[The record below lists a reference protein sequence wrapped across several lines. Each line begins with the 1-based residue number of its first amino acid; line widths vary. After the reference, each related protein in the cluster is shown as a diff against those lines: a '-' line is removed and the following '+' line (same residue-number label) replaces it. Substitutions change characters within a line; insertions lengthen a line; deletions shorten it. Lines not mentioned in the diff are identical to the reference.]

1 LILAEQHATIKK
13 NKTRRT
19 KIGRAQL
26 HKLEVCIAFS
36 EGERKECSEM
46 AIYYA
51 KVNIISRGKGRS
63 AVAAAAYRSGER
75 IRNNYDGVL
84 HNYTRKS
91 GVVYA
96 QILLP
101 KNAPSRF
108 ADRGTLWNEV
118 EAGERKNGRL
128 AREVVLALPRE
139 FGQEEQKAAVA
150 EYCQTFTGMGMIADY
165 AIHDKGDGNP
175 HAHIMLTDRPLTTDG
190 FAKKKNRDWNKDE
203 LIEEWRA
210 AWAEICNRR
219 LPQQER
225 IDHRSYERRGYK
237 GFSAYVHEGVAARQI
252 EQRGGVSYRCEMNRR
267 IRADRS
273 ETGRAVV
280 ELQQLIE
287 AKKQKEQ
294 QRSAAEAAR
303 LKALE
308 EEEQKKIAAQNAL
321 EVRIRRLESEVIVQ
335 YGIEDKNAYRGILDS
350 EKADLEKADEEIAAE
365 KANIVELGEKSR
377 VATEEAE
384 RVQREIDE
392 LNQAWFGVK
401 KYFATFEL
409 NPDEVRE
416 NAEQAKKELQE
427 AESKLSAAERRRAVI
442 CRNIAD
448 RQENER
454 LRRGIEATKENARER
469 LSLQYW
475 KYDLTEQIF
484 LSERDTILA
493 EKGRWSMSDTIEVAK
508 NMLKMGETE
517 DRVAAA
523 IQKHAPELSRLS
535 EQQRKASVK
544 SIMLRA
550 ADRPQQSKKRT
561 IHMSRDNGRGRGGR

>member
-1 LILAEQHATIKK
+1 
-13 NKTRRT
+13 
-19 KIGRAQL
+19 
-26 HKLEVCIAFS
+26 
-36 EGERKECSEM
+36 M

-63 AVAAAAYRSGER
+63 AVAAAAYRSGET

-84 HNYTRKS
+84 HDYTRKS
-91 GVVYA
+91 GVIYT

-175 HAHIMLTDRPLTTDG
+175 HAHIMLTDRPLTADG
-190 FAKKKNRDWNKDE
+190 FAKKKNRDWNKEE
-203 LIEEWRA
+203 LVEEWRA
-210 AWAEICNRR
+210 AWAEICNKR
-219 LPQQER
+219 LPQQEK

-267 IRADRS
+267 IRADRC

-287 AKKQKEQ
+287 AKKQQEQ
-294 QRSAAEAAR
+294 QRSAEEAER

-321 EVRIRRLESEVIVQ
+321 EARIRRLESEVIVR

-350 EKADLEKADEEIAAE
+350 ENADLEKADEEIAAE

-377 VATEEAE
+377 AATEEAE

-469 LSLQYW
+469 LRLNYW

-493 EKGRWSMSDTIEVAK
+493 EHGGWSMNDTVEVAK
-508 NMLKMGETE
+508 KMLKMGESAE
-517 DRVAAA
+517 RVAAA
-523 IQKHAPELSRLS
+523 VEQHAPELRRLS
-535 EQQRKASVK
+535 DQYRKDYTK
-544 SIMLRA
+544 NIMLRA
-550 ADRPQQSKKRT
+550 SESPRPLRKRT
-561 IHMSRDNGRGRGGR
+561 VHMSHAQSRNDDRGRGGR

>member
-1 LILAEQHATIKK
+1 
-13 NKTRRT
+13 
-19 KIGRAQL
+19 
-26 HKLEVCIAFS
+26 
-36 EGERKECSEM
+36 M

-63 AVAAAAYRSGER
+63 AVAAAAYRSGET

-84 HNYTRKS
+84 HDYTRKS
-91 GVVYA
+91 GVVYT

-139 FGQEEQKAAVA
+139 FGQEEQKEAVA
-150 EYCQTFTGMGMIADY
+150 EYCQTFTAMGMIADY
-165 AIHDKGDGNP
+165 AIHDNGDGNP
-175 HAHIMLTDRPLTTDG
+175 HAHIMLTDRPLTADG

-203 LIEEWRA
+203 LVEEWRA
-210 AWAEICNRR
+210 AWAEICNKR
-219 LPQQER
+219 LPQQEK

-237 GFSAYVHEGVAARQI
+237 GWSAYVHEGVAARQI
-252 EQRGGVSYRCEMNRR
+252 EKRGGVSYRCEMNRR
-267 IRADRS
+267 IRADRR
-273 ETGRAVV
+273 EMWRLITER
-280 ELQQLIE
+280 QQLIE
-287 AKKQKEQ
+287 AKKQQEQ
-294 QRSAAEAAR
+294 QQSAAEAAR

-321 EVRIRRLESEVIVQ
+321 EARIRRLESEVIVR
-335 YGIEDKNAYRGILDS
+335 YGVEDKNAYRGILDS
-350 EKADLEKADEEIAAE
+350 ENADLEKADEEIAAE

-427 AESKLSAAERRRAVI
+427 AERQLSVAEHRRAMI
-442 CRNIAD
+442 RRNIAD
-448 RQENER
+448 RQERER
-454 LRRGIEATKENARER
+454 VQRGIEATKANAKER

-550 ADRPQQSKKRT
+550 ADRPQQPKQRT
-561 IHMSRDNGRGRGGR
+561 IHMSRSRSRDDDRGRGGR

>member
-1 LILAEQHATIKK
+1 
-13 NKTRRT
+13 
-19 KIGRAQL
+19 
-26 HKLEVCIAFS
+26 
-36 EGERKECSEM
+36 M

-101 KNAPSRF
+101 KDAPSRF

-139 FGQEEQKAAVA
+139 FGQEEQKAAVE
-150 EYCQTFTGMGMIADY
+150 EYCQTFTAMGMIADY

-175 HAHIMLTDRPLTTDG
+175 HAHIMLTDRPLTADG

-203 LIEEWRA
+203 LVEEWRA

-237 GFSAYVHEGVAARQI
+237 GIPAYVHEGVAARQI

-267 IRADRS
+267 IRADRREMRQS
-273 ETGRAVV
+273 VAERRR
-280 ELQQLIE
+280 LIE
-287 AKKQKEQ
+287 AKKQQEQ
-294 QRSAAEAAR
+294 QRREAEAAR

-308 EEEQKKIAAQNAL
+308 EERQKKIAAQDAL
-321 EVRIRRLESEVIVQ
+321 EARIRRLESEVIVR
-335 YGIEDKNAYRGILDS
+335 YGAEDKNAYRGIL
-350 EKADLEKADEEIAAE
+350 ENERADLEKADKEIAAE
-365 KANIVELGEKSR
+365 KAN
-377 VATEEAE
+377 VAKLEGKARAATAETE
-384 RVQREIDE
+384 RVQRAIDE
-392 LNQAWFGVK
+392 MNRAWWGLK
-401 KYFATFEL
+401 KHIYHIEVD
-409 NPDEVRE
+409 PDEIRE
-416 NAEQAKKELQE
+416 REETAKKELQE
-427 AESKLSAAERRRAVI
+427 AERKLYAAEHRCTLIR
-442 CRNIAD
+442 RNIAT
-448 RQENER
+448 RQERER
-454 LRRGIEATKENARER
+454 IQRGIDATKANAKER
-469 LSLQYW
+469 LSLQYR

-493 EKGRWSMSDTIEVAK
+493 RKGGWSMYDTIEVAK
-508 NMLKMGETE
+508 DMLKMGKTE

-523 IQKHAPELSRLS
+523 IRKHDPELRQLP
-535 EQQRKASVK
+535 EQQRKESTK
-544 SIMLRA
+544 GIMLRA
-550 ADRPQQSKKRT
+550 IERPQQPHKRT
-561 IHMSRDNGRGRGGR
+561 DHLSRSRSSDDDRGRGGR

>member
-1 LILAEQHATIKK
+1 
-13 NKTRRT
+13 
-19 KIGRAQL
+19 
-26 HKLEVCIAFS
+26 
-36 EGERKECSEM
+36 M

-63 AVAAAAYRSGER
+63 AVAAAAYRSGET

-84 HNYTRKS
+84 HDYTRKS
-91 GVVYA
+91 GVVYT

-139 FGQEEQKAAVA
+139 FGQEEQKEAVA
-150 EYCQTFTGMGMIADY
+150 EYCQTFTAMGMIADY

-175 HAHIMLTDRPLTTDG
+175 HAHIMLTDRPLTADG

-267 IRADRS
+267 IRADRC

-287 AKKQKEQ
+287 AKKQQEQ
-294 QRSAAEAAR
+294 QRSAEEAER

-321 EVRIRRLESEVIVQ
+321 EARIRRLESEVIVQ

-377 VATEEAE
+377 AATEEAE

-427 AESKLSAAERRRAVI
+427 AERQLSVAEHRRAMI
-442 CRNIAD
+442 RRNIAD
-448 RQENER
+448 RQERER
-454 LRRGIEATKENARER
+454 VQRGIEATKANAKER

-475 KYDLTEQIF
+475 KYDRTEQIF

-493 EKGRWSMSDTIEVAK
+493 EKGRWSRSDTIAVAK

-517 DRVAAA
+517 DRVASA

-561 IHMSRDNGRGRGGR
+561 IHMSRDNVRGRGGR

>member
-1 LILAEQHATIKK
+1 
-13 NKTRRT
+13 
-19 KIGRAQL
+19 
-26 HKLEVCIAFS
+26 
-36 EGERKECSEM
+36 M

-63 AVAAAAYRSGER
+63 AVAAAAYRSGET

-84 HNYTRKS
+84 HDYTRKS
-91 GVVYA
+91 GVVYT

-150 EYCQTFTGMGMIADY
+150 EYCQTFTEMGMIADY

-175 HAHIMLTDRPLTTDG
+175 HAHIMLTDRPLTADG

-210 AWAEICNRR
+210 AWAEICNKR
-219 LPQQER
+219 LPQQEK

-237 GFSAYVHEGVAARQI
+237 GWSAYVHEGVAARQI
-252 EQRGGVSYRCEMNRR
+252 EKRGGISYRCEMNRR
-267 IRADRS
+267 IRADRR
-273 ETGRAVV
+273 EMRQIITER
-280 ELQQLIE
+280 QRLIE
-287 AKKQKEQ
+287 VQKQQEQ
-294 QRSAAEAAR
+294 QRREAEAAR

-308 EEEQKKIAAQNAL
+308 EERQKKIAAQDAL
-321 EVRIRRLESEVIVQ
+321 EARIRRLESEVIVR
-335 YGIEDKNAYRGILDS
+335 YGSEDKNAYRGILDS
-350 EKADLEKADEEIAAE
+350 ERADLEKADKEIAAE
-365 KANIVELGEKSR
+365 KVHVAECEEKAQA
-377 VATEEAE
+377 ATESAE
-384 RVQREIDE
+384 HLQHEIDKMSR
-392 LNQAWFGVK
+392 AWWGLK
-401 KYFATFEL
+401 KHIYHMEVD
-409 NPDEVRE
+409 PDEIRE
-416 NAEQAKKELQE
+416 REETAKKELQE
-427 AESKLSAAERRRAVI
+427 AERKLSAAEHRRTLIR
-442 CRNIAD
+442 RNIAD
-448 RQENER
+448 RQERER
-454 LRRGIEATKENARER
+454 VQRGIEATKANAKER

-523 IQKHAPELSRLS
+523 IQKHAPELSCLS
-535 EQQRKASVK
+535 EQQRKESAK
-544 SIMLRA
+544 SIMLQA
-550 ADRPQQSKKRT
+550 SDRPQQPKKRT
-561 IHMSRDNGRGRGGR
+561 IHMSRSRSRDDDRGRGGR

>member
-1 LILAEQHATIKK
+1 
-13 NKTRRT
+13 
-19 KIGRAQL
+19 
-26 HKLEVCIAFS
+26 
-36 EGERKECSEM
+36 M

-139 FGQEEQKAAVA
+139 FGQEEQKAAVE
-150 EYCQTFTGMGMIADY
+150 EYCQTFTGIGMIADY

-175 HAHIMLTDRPLTTDG
+175 HAHIMLTDRPLTADG

-203 LIEEWRA
+203 LVEEWRA

-219 LPQQER
+219 LPQQEQ

-237 GFSAYVHEGVAARQI
+237 GIPAYVHEGVAARKI

-267 IRADRS
+267 IRADRH
-273 ETGRAVV
+273 EMRQIITER
-280 ELQQLIE
+280 QRLIE
-287 AKKQKEQ
+287 AKKQQEQ
-294 QRSAAEAAR
+294 QRREAEAAR

-308 EEEQKKIAAQNAL
+308 EERQKKIAAQDAL
-321 EVRIRRLESEVIVQ
+321 EARIRRLESEVIVR
-335 YGIEDKNAYRGILDS
+335 YGAEDKNAYRGILDS
-350 EKADLEKADEEIAAE
+350 ERADLEKADKEIAAE
-365 KANIVELGEKSR
+365 KANVAKMEEEVR
-377 VATEEAE
+377 AATEETE
-384 RVQREIDE
+384 GVQREIDKMNRAWWGLKKHFRYVK
-392 LNQAWFGVK
+392 LN
-401 KYFATFEL
+401 L
-409 NPDEVRE
+409 DEIRE
-416 NAEQAKKELQE
+416 REETAKKELQE

-448 RQENER
+448 RQERER
-454 LRRGIEATKENARER
+454 VQRGIEATKANAKER

-523 IQKHAPELSRLS
+523 IQKHAPELCQLS
-535 EQQRKASVK
+535 EKQRAESTKV
-544 SIMLRA
+544 IMLRA
-550 ADRPQQSKKRT
+550 IERPQQPHKRT
-561 IHMSRDNGRGRGGR
+561 VHLSRSRSSDDDRGRGGR

>member
-1 LILAEQHATIKK
+1 
-13 NKTRRT
+13 
-19 KIGRAQL
+19 
-26 HKLEVCIAFS
+26 
-36 EGERKECSEM
+36 M

-84 HNYTRKS
+84 HNYTQKS
-91 GVVYA
+91 GVVYS

-139 FGQEEQKAAVA
+139 FGQEEQKAAGA
-150 EYCQTFTGMGMIADY
+150 EYCQTFTEMGMIADY
-165 AIHDKGDGNP
+165 VIHDKGDGNP
-175 HAHIMLTDRPLTTDG
+175 HAHIMLTDRPLTADG

-219 LPQQER
+219 LPQQEK

-237 GFSAYVHEGVAARQI
+237 GWSAYVHEGVAARQI

-273 ETGRAVV
+273 EMRRIIV
-280 ELQQLIE
+280 ERKQLIE
-287 AKKQKEQ
+287 AQQQQEQ
-294 QRSAAEAAR
+294 QRRAAEAAR

-308 EEEQKKIAAQNAL
+308 EEEQKKTAAQNAL
-321 EVRIRRLESEVIVQ
+321 EARIRRLESEVIVR
-335 YGIEDKNAYRGILDS
+335 YGVENKNAYRGILES
-350 EKADLEKADEEIAAE
+350 EKANLEKVDEEIATEKTNILELEENVRAAAE
-365 KANIVELGEKSR
+365 AVEHLKS
-377 VATEEAE
+377 EIEAMN
-384 RVQREIDE
+384 R
-392 LNQAWFGVK
+392 AWWGLK
-401 KYFATFEL
+401 KHFYHMEVD
-409 NPDEVRE
+409 PDEIRE
-416 NAEQAKKELQE
+416 REENAKKELQE
-427 AESKLSAAERRRAVI
+427 AESRLAAAERRRAAI
-442 CRNIAD
+442 RRNIAN

-454 LRRGIEATKENARER
+454 IRRGIEATKENARER
-469 LSLQYW
+469 LSLNYW

-484 LSERDTILA
+484 LSERDAILA
-493 EKGRWSMSDTIEVAK
+493 EKGGWAMSDTIDVVK
-508 NMLKMGETE
+508 KMLKMGVGAE
-517 DRVAAA
+517 RVAAA
-523 IQKHAPELSRLS
+523 VQQHAPELSQLP
-535 EQQRKASVK
+535 EQQRKESTK

-550 ADRPQQSKKRT
+550 SERPQPPRKRMV
-561 IHMSRDNGRGRGGR
+561 HMPHRDDDRGRGR

>member
-1 LILAEQHATIKK
+1 
-13 NKTRRT
+13 
-19 KIGRAQL
+19 
-26 HKLEVCIAFS
+26 
-36 EGERKECSEM
+36 M

-63 AVAAAAYRSGER
+63 AVAAAAYRSGET

-84 HNYTRKS
+84 HDYTHKS
-91 GVVYA
+91 GVVYT

-150 EYCQTFTGMGMIADY
+150 EYCQTFTAMGMIADY
-165 AIHDKGDGNP
+165 AIHDNGDGNP
-175 HAHIMLTDRPLTTDG
+175 HVHIMLTDRPLTADG

-210 AWAEICNRR
+210 AWAEICNKR
-219 LPQQER
+219 LPQQKK

-237 GFSAYVHEGVAARQI
+237 GWSAYVHEGVAARQI

-267 IRADRS
+267 IRADRR
-273 ETGRAVV
+273 EMRQIITER
-280 ELQQLIE
+280 QRLIE
-287 AKKQKEQ
+287 AKKQQEQ
-294 QRSAAEAAR
+294 QRREAEAAR

-321 EVRIRRLESEVIVQ
+321 EARIRRLESEVIVR

-350 EKADLEKADEEIAAE
+350 ENADLEKADEEIAAE
-365 KANIVELGEKSR
+365 KANIVELEENVRAAAEAVEHLESEIEAMSR
-377 VATEEAE
+377 AWWGLKKHLYHM
-384 RVQREIDE
+384 EID
-392 LNQAWFGVK
+392 
-401 KYFATFEL
+401 
-409 NPDEVRE
+409 PDEIRE
-416 NAEQAKKELQE
+416 REENAKKELQE
-427 AESKLSAAERRRAVI
+427 AERKLSAAERRRAAI

-469 LSLQYW
+469 LRLNYW

-484 LSERDTILA
+484 LSERDAILA
-493 EKGRWSMSDTIEVAK
+493 EHGGWSMTDTVEVAK
-508 NMLKMGETE
+508 KMLKMGESAE
-517 DRVAAA
+517 RISAAV
-523 IQKHAPELSRLS
+523 QKHTPELSRLS
-535 EQQRKASVK
+535 DQYRKDYAK
-544 SIMLRA
+544 NIMLRA
-550 ADRPQQSKKRT
+550 SESPQLPRKRT
-561 IHMSRDNGRGRGGR
+561 VHMSHAQSRNDDRGRGGR

>member
-1 LILAEQHATIKK
+1 
-13 NKTRRT
+13 
-19 KIGRAQL
+19 
-26 HKLEVCIAFS
+26 
-36 EGERKECSEM
+36 M

-63 AVAAAAYRSGER
+63 AVAAAAYRSGET

-91 GVVYA
+91 GVVYT

-139 FGQEEQKAAVA
+139 FGQEEQKEAVA
-150 EYCQTFTGMGMIADY
+150 EYCQTFTAMGMVADY

-175 HAHIMLTDRPLTTDG
+175 HAHIMLTDRPLTADG
-190 FAKKKNRDWNKDE
+190 FAKKKNRDWNKEE
-203 LIEEWRA
+203 LVEEWRA

-219 LPQQER
+219 LPQQKR

-237 GFSAYVHEGVAARQI
+237 GWSAYVHEGVAARQI
-252 EQRGGVSYRCEMNRR
+252 EKRGGVSYRCEMNRR
-267 IRADRS
+267 IRADRR
-273 ETGRAVV
+273 EMGQLITER
-280 ELQQLIE
+280 QQLIE
-287 AKKQKEQ
+287 AQKQQEQ
-294 QRSAAEAAR
+294 QRREAEAAR

-308 EEEQKKIAAQNAL
+308 ELEEERQKKIAAQDAL
-321 EVRIRRLESEVIVQ
+321 EARIRRLESEVIVK
-335 YGIEDKNAYRGILDS
+335 YGKEDKNAYRGILDS
-350 EKADLEKADEEIAAE
+350 ERADLEKADREIAAE
-365 KANIVELGEKSR
+365 KANVAKMEEEAQA
-377 VATEEAE
+377 ATEAAE
-384 RVQREIDE
+384 YVQREIDE
-392 LNQAWFGVK
+392 LNKAWFGLK
-401 KYFATFEL
+401 KHFATFEL
-409 NPDEVRE
+409 NPDEVWERE
-416 NAEQAKKELQE
+416 ETAKKELQE
-427 AESKLSAAERRRAVI
+427 AKRQLSAAEHRRTLI
-442 CRNIAD
+442 HRNIAD
-448 RQENER
+448 RQERER
-454 LRRGIEATKENARER
+454 TQRGIEATKANAKER

-493 EKGRWSMSDTIEVAK
+493 EKGRWAMSDTIEVAK

-535 EQQRKASVK
+535 EQQRKESAK

-550 ADRPQQSKKRT
+550 SDRPQQPKKRT
-561 IHMSRDNGRGRGGR
+561 IHMSRSRSRDDDRGRGGR

>member
-1 LILAEQHATIKK
+1 
-13 NKTRRT
+13 
-19 KIGRAQL
+19 
-26 HKLEVCIAFS
+26 
-36 EGERKECSEM
+36 M

-139 FGQEEQKAAVA
+139 FGQEEQKAAVE
-150 EYCQTFTGMGMIADY
+150 EYCQTFTGIGMIADY

-175 HAHIMLTDRPLTTDG
+175 HAHIMLTDRPLTADG

-237 GFSAYVHEGVAARQI
+237 GITAYVHEGVAARKI

-267 IRADRS
+267 IRADRH
-273 ETGRAVV
+273 EMQQLIAERK
-280 ELQQLIE
+280 QLIE
-287 AKKQKEQ
+287 AQKQQQEQ
-294 QRSAAEAAR
+294 QRQRQRREAEAAR
-303 LKALE
+303 EIERLKQE
-308 EEEQKKIAAQNAL
+308 EC
-321 EVRIRRLESEVIVQ
+321 
-335 YGIEDKNAYRGILDS
+335 
-350 EKADLEKADEEIAAE
+350 EEIDRVRAGIARRKRAISTASSGIAGRNYAEERQGASHIRADGNHQRPAVRDYVAEAEQHKIDATEREIARISKEREATARAEREAQEREQRLAAE
-365 KANIVELGEKSR
+365 S
-377 VATEEAE
+377 
-384 RVQREIDE
+384 
-392 LNQAWFGVK
+392 
-401 KYFATFEL
+401 
-409 NPDEVRE
+409 
-416 NAEQAKKELQE
+416 AK
-427 AESKLSAAERRRAVI
+427 
-442 CRNIAD
+442 
-448 RQENER
+448 RQ
-454 LRRGIEATKENARER
+454 
-469 LSLQYW
+469 
-475 KYDLTEQIF
+475 
-484 LSERDTILA
+484 
-493 EKGRWSMSDTIEVAK
+493 
-508 NMLKMGETE
+508 
-517 DRVAAA
+517 
-523 IQKHAPELSRLS
+523 
-535 EQQRKASVK
+535 
-544 SIMLRA
+544 
-550 ADRPQQSKKRT
+550 QQSRQPTKATGKSHDHTFTR
-561 IHMSRDNGRGRGGR
+561 

>member
-1 LILAEQHATIKK
+1 
-13 NKTRRT
+13 
-19 KIGRAQL
+19 
-26 HKLEVCIAFS
+26 
-36 EGERKECSEM
+36 M

-139 FGQEEQKAAVA
+139 FGQEEQKEAVA
-150 EYCQTFTGMGMIADY
+150 EYCQTFTAMGMIADY
-165 AIHDKGDGNP
+165 AIHDNGDGNP
-175 HAHIMLTDRPLTTDG
+175 HAHIMLTDRPLTADG
-190 FAKKKNRDWNKDE
+190 FAKKKNRDWNKEE
-203 LIEEWRA
+203 LVEEWRA
-210 AWAEICNRR
+210 AWAEICNKR
-219 LPQQER
+219 LPQQKK

-237 GFSAYVHEGVAARQI
+237 EWSAYVHEGVAARQI
-252 EQRGGVSYRCEMNRR
+252 EKRGGVSYRCEMNRR
-267 IRADRS
+267 IRADRR
-273 ETGRAVV
+273 EMRQIITER
-280 ELQQLIE
+280 QRLIE
-287 AKKQKEQ
+287 AKKQQEQ
-294 QRSAAEAAR
+294 QRREAEAAR

-308 EEEQKKIAAQNAL
+308 EERQKKIAAQDAL
-321 EVRIRRLESEVIVQ
+321 EARIRRLESEVIVR
-335 YGIEDKNAYRGILDS
+335 YGAEDKNAYRGILDS
-350 EKADLEKADEEIAAE
+350 ERAELEKADKEIAAE
-365 KANIVELGEKSR
+365 KANVAKMEEEVR
-377 VATEEAE
+377 AATEETE
-384 RVQREIDE
+384 GVQREIDKMNRAWWGLKKHFRYVK
-392 LNQAWFGVK
+392 LN
-401 KYFATFEL
+401 L
-409 NPDEVRE
+409 DEIRE
-416 NAEQAKKELQE
+416 REETAKKELQE
-427 AESKLSAAERRRAVI
+427 AERKLSAAEHRRTLIR
-442 CRNIAD
+442 RNIAD
-448 RQENER
+448 RQERER
-454 LRRGIEATKENARER
+454 VQRGIEATKANAKER

-523 IQKHAPELSRLS
+523 IQKHAPELCQLS
-535 EQQRKASVK
+535 EKQRAESTKV
-544 SIMLRA
+544 IMLRA
-550 ADRPQQSKKRT
+550 IERPQQPHKRT
-561 IHMSRDNGRGRGGR
+561 VHLSRSRSSDDDRGRGGR

>member
-1 LILAEQHATIKK
+1 
-13 NKTRRT
+13 
-19 KIGRAQL
+19 
-26 HKLEVCIAFS
+26 
-36 EGERKECSEM
+36 M

-175 HAHIMLTDRPLTTDG
+175 HAHIMLTDRPLTADG

-237 GFSAYVHEGVAARQI
+237 GIPAYVHEGVAARKI

-267 IRADRS
+267 IRADRH
-273 ETGRAVV
+273 EMRQLIA
-280 ELQQLIE
+280 ERKQLIE
-287 AKKQKEQ
+287 AQKQQQEQ
-294 QRSAAEAAR
+294 QRREAEAAR

-308 EEEQKKIAAQNAL
+308 EERQKKKAAQDAL
-321 EVRIRRLESEVIVQ
+321 EARIRHLASEVIVQ
-335 YGIEDKNAYRGILDS
+335 YGTEDKNAYRGILDS
-350 EKADLEKADEEIAAE
+350 ERADLEKADKEIAAE
-365 KANIVELGEKSR
+365 KVHIAECEEKAR
-377 VATEEAE
+377 AATAETE
-384 RVQREIDE
+384 RVQRAIDE
-392 LNQAWFGVK
+392 MNRAWWGLK
-401 KYFATFEL
+401 KHIYHIEVD
-409 NPDEVRE
+409 PDEIRE
-416 NAEQAKKELQE
+416 REETAKKELQE
-427 AESKLSAAERRRAVI
+427 AERKLSAAEHRRTLIR
-442 CRNIAD
+442 RNIAA
-448 RQENER
+448 RQECER
-454 LRRGIEATKENARER
+454 VQRGIEATKANAKER

-523 IQKHAPELSRLS
+523 IQKHAPELRQLS
-535 EQQRKASVK
+535 EKQRAESTKG
-544 SIMLRA
+544 IMLRA
-550 ADRPQQSKKRT
+550 IERPQQPKKRT
-561 IHMSRDNGRGRGGR
+561 IHMSRSRSRDDDRGRGGR